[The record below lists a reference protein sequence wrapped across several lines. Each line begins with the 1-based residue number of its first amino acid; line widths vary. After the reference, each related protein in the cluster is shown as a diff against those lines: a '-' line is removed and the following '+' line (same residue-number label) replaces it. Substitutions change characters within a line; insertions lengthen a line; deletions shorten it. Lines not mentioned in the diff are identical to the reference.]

1 VQTVWH
7 RRVLKDN
14 TNITVHA
21 QVHERKQELL
31 VSSSMTFVK
40 TPWSARNAGNMPLPL
55 AAKNSS
61 TYVRTNLSLIV

>member
-1 VQTVWH
+1 
-7 RRVLKDN
+7 VLKDN

-21 QVHERKQELL
+21 QVHERKHELL

-55 AAKNSS
+55 AVKNSS
-61 TYVRTNLSLIV
+61 T